1 MQFNKNTS
9 SGRTNIIAI
18 IIKSLIGLIVIL
30 GLVFFINKVDF
41 PAPKKEIEK
50 IIQMKILKLLNKKN
64 LSIVIFSLFSFSSF
78 AEDKPVDIW
87 NIEKQET
94 ENISEEN
101 LSTESKQVVS
111 ESSVYKMQ
119 SDKNED
125 SIKLD
130 QELTSKTIKIAGIYD
145 PQEYGLDINMWSN
158 SDGSTLKKLFNNI
171 DKYELSKDAS
181 EILNISLL
189 TNAYYPNQNIT
200 DQEFLNFK
208 TKWLIKNSNLDL
220 IEEYL
225 IKNQVT
231 NLHPE
236 LMRYM
241 VDRYLSQSDVKKSCE
256 IFSKIKEPLEDEYL
270 SKFNLYCLINYGKNE
285 EAQLILDLKKELG
298 FSDEYFENKINYLL
312 GYIDELNKEI
322 SENSILDFHLAHRTN
337 PEFTFE
343 PNKDTPKL
351 IWKYLSSSNLLY
363 KIQDVEISDIEKIST
378 IEKATHDKIYSEEE
392 LFEFYKRFQFNI
404 NQLLNTKESYK
415 SLSSIEGKALVYQ
428 RLLLTEEPKLKL
440 ELMKI
445 LKDIFKSEGIEDAFD
460 EELRKY
466 LKQIDETDVPSNFT
480 TFYNQYIKSDE
491 IINRRIK
498 YNNKILHQSKLVNYF
513 NGDYAKSKI
522 EEDLDKFL
530 KKIKKDKEYFLSKK
544 DIIFLEAL
552 KSDGIE
558 ISKKY
563 ENLYKVNKSE
573 MPSDI
578 QKMLDNKEIGA
589 ALLRVIEVIGPEKI
603 EDIDDDT
610 VYFIIN
616 TLNQLNTDSIR
627 NKLLLKVLPLKV

>member
-1 MQFNKNTS
+1 
-9 SGRTNIIAI
+9 
-18 IIKSLIGLIVIL
+18 
-30 GLVFFINKVDF
+30 
-41 PAPKKEIEK
+41 
-50 IIQMKILKLLNKKN
+50 MKILKLLNSRD
-64 LSIVIFSLFSFSSF
+64 LSIIIISLLLNFSSI
-78 AEDKPVDIW
+78 AEEKPVDIW
-87 NIEKQET
+87 NLDKKET
-94 ENISEEN
+94 QNISEEN
-101 LSTESKQVVS
+101 LSVEKNEETSQ
-111 ESSVYKMQ
+111 SSIYKMQ
-119 SDKNED
+119 SDKKKEP
-125 SIKLD
+125 IKQD
-130 QELTSKTIKIAGIYD
+130 KELTSKTIKIAGLYD
-145 PQEYGLDINMWSN
+145 PQDYGLSISMWSN
-158 SDGSTLKKLFNNI
+158 SDGSILKKLFNNI
-171 DKYELSKDAS
+171 DKYNLSKDAS

-200 DQEFLNFK
+200 DKEFLKFK
-208 TKWLIKNSNLDL
+208 TNWLIKESNLEL

-225 IKNQVT
+225 IKNQIT

-241 VDRYLSQSDVKKSCE
+241 VDKYLSQSDIKKSCE
-256 IFSKIKEPLEDEYL
+256 IFSKIKEPLENEYL

-298 FSDEYFENKINYLL
+298 FKDEYFENKVNYLF
-312 GYIDELNKEI
+312 GYVDEVNKEI

-337 PEFTFE
+337 SEFKFE
-343 PNKDTPKL
+343 PDKDTPKL

-363 KIQDVEISDIEKIST
+363 RIQDLEITDIEKIST
-378 IEKATHDKIYSEEE
+378 IEKATHDKNYSEEE
-392 LFEFYKRFQFNI
+392 LFEFYKRFQFSI
-404 NQLLNTKESYK
+404 NQLLNTQETYK
-415 SLSSIEGKALVYQ
+415 SLPSIEAKALVYQ
-428 RLLLTEEPKLKL
+428 RLLLTEQPKLKL

-445 LKDIFKSEGIEDAFD
+445 LKDIFESEGIGNAFD
-460 EELRKY
+460 EELKKF
-466 LKQIDETDVPSNFT
+466 LIQIDEAEVPSNFT
-480 TFYNQYIKSDE
+480 TFYNQYGKNDE
-491 IINRRIK
+491 IINKKIK

-522 EEDLDKFL
+522 EEDLNKFL
-530 KKIKKDKEYFLSKK
+530 KKIKKDKKYFLSKK

-578 QKMLDNKEIGA
+578 QRMVDNKEIGA
-589 ALLRVIEVIGPEKI
+589 ALLRIIEVIGPEKI
-603 EDIDDDT
+603 ENIDDDT

-627 NKLLLKVLPLKV
+627 NKLLLKVLPLKI

>member
-1 MQFNKNTS
+1 
-9 SGRTNIIAI
+9 
-18 IIKSLIGLIVIL
+18 
-30 GLVFFINKVDF
+30 
-41 PAPKKEIEK
+41 
-50 IIQMKILKLLNKKN
+50 MKILKLLNKKN
-64 LSIVIFSLFSFSSF
+64 LSIIIISLLLSLPSI
-78 AEDKPVDIW
+78 AEEKPVDIW
-87 NIEKQET
+87 NLEKQESDS
-94 ENISEEN
+94 ISEEN
-101 LSTESKQVVS
+101 LSLEKTEQ
-111 ESSVYKMQ
+111 ESQNSIYKMQ
-119 SDKNED
+119 ADKNKD

-130 QELTSKTIKIAGIYD
+130 QDLTSKTIKIAGLYD
-145 PQEYGLDINMWSN
+145 PEDYGLSISMWSN
-158 SDGSTLKKLFNNI
+158 SDGLLLKKLFESIN
-171 DKYELSKDAS
+171 KYDLSEDAS

-189 TNAYYPNQNIT
+189 TNAYHPSQNIT
-200 DQEFLNFK
+200 DDEFLKFK
-208 TKWLIKNSNLDL
+208 TNWLIKDSNFEL

-225 IKNQVT
+225 IKNQIT

-236 LMRYM
+236 LMKYM
-241 VDRYLSQSDVKKSCE
+241 VDRYLSQSDLKKSCE

-298 FSDEYFENKINYLL
+298 FQDEYYENKINYLF
-312 GYIDELNKEI
+312 GYIDEANKDV

-351 IWKYLSSSNLLY
+351 IWKYLSTSNLLY
-363 KIQDVEISDIEKIST
+363 KIQDLEITDIEKIST
-378 IEKATHDKIYSEEE
+378 IEKATHDKNYSEEE
-392 LFEFYKRFQFNI
+392 LFEFYKRFQFNLE
-404 NQLLNTKESYK
+404 QLLNTKESYK
-415 SLSSIEGKALVYQ
+415 TLSSIEGKALVYQ

-445 LKDIFKSEGIEDAFD
+445 LKDIFESEDIGNAFD
-460 EELRKY
+460 TELAKF
-466 LKQIDETDVPSNFT
+466 LKKIDETDVPSNFT
-480 TFYNQYIKSDE
+480 TFYNQHIKNDE
-491 IINRRIK
+491 ITNKKIK

-530 KKIKKDKEYFLSKK
+530 KKIKKDKKYFLSKK

-563 ENLYKVNKSE
+563 ENLYEINKSE
-573 MPSDI
+573 MPRDI
-578 QKMLDNKEIGA
+578 QEMINNKETGA
-589 ALLRVIEVIGPEKI
+589 ALLRIIEVIGPEKI

-616 TLNQLNTDSIR
+616 TLNQLNADLIR

>member
-1 MQFNKNTS
+1 
-9 SGRTNIIAI
+9 
-18 IIKSLIGLIVIL
+18 
-30 GLVFFINKVDF
+30 
-41 PAPKKEIEK
+41 
-50 IIQMKILKLLNKKN
+50 MKILKLLNKKN
-64 LSIVIFSLFSFSSF
+64 LSIIIISLLLSLPSI
-78 AEDKPVDIW
+78 AEEKPVDIW
-87 NIEKQET
+87 NLEKQET
-94 ENISEEN
+94 DSISEEN
-101 LSTESKQVVS
+101 LSLEKTEQ
-111 ESSVYKMQ
+111 ESQNSIYKMQ
-119 SDKNED
+119 VDKNED

-130 QELTSKTIKIAGIYD
+130 QDLTSKTIKIAGLYD
-145 PQEYGLDINMWSN
+145 PEDYGLSISMWSN
-158 SDGSTLKKLFNNI
+158 SDGLLLKKLFESIN
-171 DKYELSKDAS
+171 KYDLSEDAS

-189 TNAYYPNQNIT
+189 TNAYHPSQNIT
-200 DQEFLNFK
+200 DDEFLKFK
-208 TKWLIKNSNLDL
+208 TNWLIKDSNFEL

-225 IKNQVT
+225 IKNQIT

-236 LMRYM
+236 LMKYM
-241 VDRYLSQSDVKKSCE
+241 VDRYLSQSDLKKSCE

-298 FSDEYFENKINYLL
+298 FQDEYYENKINYLF
-312 GYIDELNKEI
+312 GYIDEANKDV

-337 PEFTFE
+337 PEFTYE

-351 IWKYLSSSNLLY
+351 IWKYLSTSNLLY
-363 KIQDVEISDIEKIST
+363 KIQDLEITDIDKIST
-378 IEKATHDKIYSEEE
+378 IEKATHDKNYSEEE
-392 LFEFYKRFQFNI
+392 LFEFYKRFQFNLE
-404 NQLLNTKESYK
+404 QLLNTKESYK
-415 SLSSIEGKALVYQ
+415 TLSSIEGKALVYQ

-445 LKDIFKSEGIEDAFD
+445 LKDIFESEDIGNAFD
-460 EELRKY
+460 TELAKF
-466 LKQIDETDVPSNFT
+466 LKKIDETDVPSNFT
-480 TFYNQYIKSDE
+480 TFYNQHIKNDE
-491 IINRRIK
+491 ITNKKIK

-530 KKIKKDKEYFLSKK
+530 KKIKKDKKYFLSKK

-563 ENLYKVNKSE
+563 ENLYEINKSE
-573 MPSDI
+573 MPRDI
-578 QKMLDNKEIGA
+578 QEMINNKETGA
-589 ALLRVIEVIGPEKI
+589 ALLRIIEVIGPEKI

-616 TLNQLNTDSIR
+616 TLNQLNADLIR

>member
-1 MQFNKNTS
+1 
-9 SGRTNIIAI
+9 
-18 IIKSLIGLIVIL
+18 
-30 GLVFFINKVDF
+30 
-41 PAPKKEIEK
+41 
-50 IIQMKILKLLNKKN
+50 MKILKLLNKKN
-64 LSIVIFSLFSFSSF
+64 LSIIIISLLLSLPSV
-78 AEDKPVDIW
+78 AEEKPVDIW
-87 NIEKQET
+87 NLEKQESDSV
-94 ENISEEN
+94 SEEN
-101 LSTESKQVVS
+101 LSLEKTEQ
-111 ESSVYKMQ
+111 ESQSSIYKMQ
-119 SDKNED
+119 ADKNKD

-130 QELTSKTIKIAGIYD
+130 QDLTSKTIKIAGLYD
-145 PQEYGLDINMWSN
+145 PEDYGLSISMWSN
-158 SDGSTLKKLFNNI
+158 SDGLLLKKLFESIN
-171 DKYELSKDAS
+171 KYDLSEDAS

-189 TNAYYPNQNIT
+189 TNAYHPSQNIT
-200 DQEFLNFK
+200 DDEFLKFK
-208 TKWLIKNSNLDL
+208 TNWLIKDSNFEL

-225 IKNQVT
+225 IKNQIT

-236 LMRYM
+236 LMKYM
-241 VDRYLSQSDVKKSCE
+241 VDRYLSQSDLKKSCE

-270 SKFNLYCLINYGKNE
+270 SKFSLYCLINYGKNE

-298 FSDEYFENKINYLL
+298 FQDEYYENKINYLF
-312 GYIDELNKEI
+312 GYIDEANKDV

-351 IWKYLSSSNLLY
+351 IWKYLSTSNLLY
-363 KIQDVEISDIEKIST
+363 KIQDLEITDIEKIST
-378 IEKATHDKIYSEEE
+378 IEKATHDKNYSEEE
-392 LFEFYKRFQFNI
+392 LFEFYKRFQFNLE
-404 NQLLNTKESYK
+404 QLLNTKESYK
-415 SLSSIEGKALVYQ
+415 TLSSIEGKALVYQ

-445 LKDIFKSEGIEDAFD
+445 LKDIFESEDIGNAFD
-460 EELRKY
+460 TELAKF
-466 LKQIDETDVPSNFT
+466 LKKIDETDVPSNFT
-480 TFYNQYIKSDE
+480 TFYNQHIKNDG
-491 IINRRIK
+491 ITNKKIK

-530 KKIKKDKEYFLSKK
+530 KKIKKDKKYFLSKK

-563 ENLYKVNKSE
+563 ENLYEINKSE
-573 MPSDI
+573 MPRDI
-578 QKMLDNKEIGA
+578 QEMINNKETGA
-589 ALLRVIEVIGPEKI
+589 ALLRIIEVIGPEKI

-616 TLNQLNTDSIR
+616 TLNQLNADLIR

>member
-1 MQFNKNTS
+1 
-9 SGRTNIIAI
+9 
-18 IIKSLIGLIVIL
+18 
-30 GLVFFINKVDF
+30 
-41 PAPKKEIEK
+41 
-50 IIQMKILKLLNKKN
+50 MKILKLLNNKN
-64 LSIVIFSLFSFSSF
+64 LSIIIISLLLSISSI
-78 AEDKPVDIW
+78 AEEKPVDIW
-87 NIEKQET
+87 NLDKKET
-94 ENISEEN
+94 QNISEEN
-101 LSTESKQVVS
+101 LSVEKNEETSQ
-111 ESSVYKMQ
+111 SSIYKMQ
-119 SDKNED
+119 SDKKEET
-125 SIKLD
+125 IKLD
-130 QELTSKTIKIAGIYD
+130 AELTSKTIKIVGLYD
-145 PQEYGLDINMWSN
+145 PQEYGLSISMWSN
-158 SDGSTLKKLFNNI
+158 SDGSILKKLFNNI
-171 DKYELSKDAS
+171 DKYNLSKDAS

-200 DQEFLNFK
+200 EEEFLKFK
-208 TKWLIKNSNLDL
+208 TNWLIKESNLEL

-225 IKNQVT
+225 IKNQIT

-241 VDRYLSQSDVKKSCE
+241 VDKYLSQSDIKKSCE
-256 IFSKIKEPLEDEYL
+256 IFSKIKEPLENEYL

-298 FSDEYFENKINYLL
+298 FKDEYFENKINYLF
-312 GYIDELNKEI
+312 GYVDEANKEI

-337 PEFTFE
+337 PEFKFE

-363 KIQDVEISDIEKIST
+363 RIQDLEITDIEKIST
-378 IEKATHDKIYSEEE
+378 IEKATHDKNYSEEE
-392 LFEFYKRFQFNI
+392 LFEFYKRFQFSI
-404 NQLLNTKESYK
+404 NQLLNTQETYK
-415 SLSSIEGKALVYQ
+415 SLSSIEAKALVYQ
-428 RLLLTEEPKLKL
+428 RLLLTEQPKLKL

-445 LKDIFKSEGIEDAFD
+445 LKDIFESEGIGNAFD
-460 EELRKY
+460 EELKKF
-466 LKQIDETDVPSNFT
+466 LIQIDEAEVPSNFT
-480 TFYNQYIKSDE
+480 TFYNQYGKNDE
-491 IINRRIK
+491 ITNKKIK
-498 YNNKILHQSKLVNYF
+498 YNNKILHQSKLINYF

-522 EEDLDKFL
+522 EEDLNKFL
-530 KKIKKDKEYFLSKK
+530 KKIKKDKKYFLSKK

-589 ALLRVIEVIGPEKI
+589 ALLRIIEVIGPEKI

>member
-1 MQFNKNTS
+1 
-9 SGRTNIIAI
+9 
-18 IIKSLIGLIVIL
+18 
-30 GLVFFINKVDF
+30 
-41 PAPKKEIEK
+41 
-50 IIQMKILKLLNKKN
+50 MKILKLLNNKN
-64 LSIVIFSLFSFSSF
+64 LSIIIISLLLSISSI
-78 AEDKPVDIW
+78 AEEKPVDIW
-87 NIEKQET
+87 NLDKKET
-94 ENISEEN
+94 QNISEEN
-101 LSTESKQVVS
+101 LSVEKNEETS
-111 ESSVYKMQ
+111 ESSIYKMQ
-119 SDKNED
+119 SDKKEKT
-125 SIKLD
+125 IKLD
-130 QELTSKTIKIAGIYD
+130 AELTSKTIKIVGLYD
-145 PQEYGLDINMWSN
+145 PQEYGLSISMWSN
-158 SDGSTLKKLFNNI
+158 SDGSILKKLFNNI
-171 DKYELSKDAS
+171 DKYNLSKDAS

-200 DQEFLNFK
+200 EEEFLKFK
-208 TKWLIKNSNLDL
+208 TNWLIKESNLEL

-225 IKNQVT
+225 IKNQIT

-241 VDRYLSQSDVKKSCE
+241 VDKYLSESNVKKSCE
-256 IFSKIKEPLEDEYL
+256 IFSKIKEPLQNEYL

-298 FSDEYFENKINYLL
+298 FNDEYFENKVNYLF
-312 GYIDELNKEI
+312 GYMDEANKEI
-322 SENSILDFHLAHRTN
+322 SENSILDFHLAHRTSS
-337 PEFTFE
+337 EFKFE

-363 KIQDVEISDIEKIST
+363 KIQDVEITDIDKIST
-378 IEKATHDKIYSEEE
+378 IEKATHDKNYSEDE

-440 ELMKI
+440 ELAKI
-445 LKDIFKSEGIEDAFD
+445 LKDIFESEGIGNAFD
-460 EELRKY
+460 LELEKL
-466 LKQIDETDVPSNFT
+466 LKKIDEVDVPSNFT
-480 TFYNQYIKSDE
+480 TFYKQNIKDDA
-491 IINRRIK
+491 IINKKIK

-522 EEDLDKFL
+522 EEDLNKFL
-530 KKIKKDKEYFLSKK
+530 KKIKKDKKYFLSKK

-558 ISKKY
+558 IPKKY
-563 ENLYKVNKSE
+563 ENLYEINKSE

-589 ALLRVIEVIGPEKI
+589 ALLRIIEAIGPEKI

-616 TLNQLNTDSIR
+616 TLNQLNADLIR

>member
-1 MQFNKNTS
+1 
-9 SGRTNIIAI
+9 
-18 IIKSLIGLIVIL
+18 
-30 GLVFFINKVDF
+30 
-41 PAPKKEIEK
+41 
-50 IIQMKILKLLNKKN
+50 MKILKLLNKKN
-64 LSIVIFSLFSFSSF
+64 LSIIIFSLFSFSSI

-87 NIEKQET
+87 NINKQEA
-94 ENISEEN
+94 EIISEEN
-101 LSTESKQVVS
+101 LSVEKKEEIS
-111 ESSVYKMQ
+111 ESSIYKMQ

-130 QELTSKTIKIAGIYD
+130 QDLRSKTIKIAGLYD
-145 PQEYGLDINMWSN
+145 PQDYGLSISMWSN
-158 SDGSTLKKLFNNI
+158 SDGLTLKKLFKNI
-171 DKYELSKDAS
+171 DQYNLSKDAS

-189 TNAYYPNQNIT
+189 TNAYHPDQNIT
-200 DQEFLNFK
+200 DEEFLKFK
-208 TKWLIKNSNLDL
+208 TKWLIKNADLDL

-225 IKNQVT
+225 IKNQVV

-236 LMRYM
+236 LMRYI
-241 VDRYLSQSDVKKSCE
+241 VDRYLSQSDIKKSCE

-298 FSDEYFENKINYLL
+298 FSDEYFENKINYLF
-312 GYIDELNKEI
+312 GYLDEANKEI

-337 PEFTFE
+337 PEFKFE

-363 KIQDVEISDIEKIST
+363 KIQDVEITDIEKIST
-378 IEKATHDKIYSEEE
+378 IEKATHDKNYSEEE

-460 EELRKY
+460 EELRKS

-480 TFYNQYIKSDE
+480 TFYNQYLKSDE
-491 IINRRIK
+491 IINKRIK

-530 KKIKKDKEYFLSKK
+530 KKIKKDKKYSLSKK

-589 ALLRVIEVIGPEKI
+589 ALLRIIEVIGPEKI

>member
-1 MQFNKNTS
+1 
-9 SGRTNIIAI
+9 
-18 IIKSLIGLIVIL
+18 
-30 GLVFFINKVDF
+30 
-41 PAPKKEIEK
+41 
-50 IIQMKILKLLNKKN
+50 MKILKLLNKKN

-101 LSTESKQVVS
+101 LSIENKQVVS

-130 QELTSKTIKIAGIYD
+130 QELTSKTIKIAGLYD

-312 GYIDELNKEI
+312 GYIDEVNKEI

-491 IINRRIK
+491 IINKRIK

>member
-1 MQFNKNTS
+1 
-9 SGRTNIIAI
+9 
-18 IIKSLIGLIVIL
+18 
-30 GLVFFINKVDF
+30 
-41 PAPKKEIEK
+41 
-50 IIQMKILKLLNKKN
+50 MKISKLLNKKN
-64 LSIVIFSLFSFSSF
+64 LSIVIFSLISLSSF

-87 NIEKQET
+87 NLEKQEAET
-94 ENISEEN
+94 ISEEN
-101 LSTESKQVVS
+101 LSIENKQEVS
-111 ESSVYKMQ
+111 ESSIYKMQ

-130 QELTSKTIKIAGIYD
+130 QELTSKTIKIAGLYD

-200 DQEFLNFK
+200 DQEFLKFK

-231 NLHPE
+231 NIHPE

-298 FSDEYFENKINYLL
+298 FSDEYFENKINYLF
-312 GYIDELNKEI
+312 GYIDEANKEI

-337 PEFTFE
+337 PEFKFE

-363 KIQDVEISDIEKIST
+363 KIQDVEITDIEKIST
-378 IEKATHDKIYSEEE
+378 IEKATHDKNYSEEE

-460 EELRKY
+460 EELRKS

-480 TFYNQYIKSDE
+480 TFYNQHIKSDE
-491 IINRRIK
+491 IINKRIK

-530 KKIKKDKEYFLSKK
+530 KKIKKDKKYSLSKK

-578 QKMLDNKEIGA
+578 QKMVDNNEIGA
-589 ALLRVIEVIGPEKI
+589 ALLRIIEVIGTEKI

>member
-1 MQFNKNTS
+1 
-9 SGRTNIIAI
+9 
-18 IIKSLIGLIVIL
+18 
-30 GLVFFINKVDF
+30 
-41 PAPKKEIEK
+41 
-50 IIQMKILKLLNKKN
+50 MKILKLLNKKN
-64 LSIVIFSLFSFSSF
+64 LSIIIISLLSSFSSI
-78 AEDKPVDIW
+78 AEEKPVDIW
-87 NIEKQET
+87 NIDKQEEET
-94 ENISEEN
+94 TSEENISIEKTEEISQSN
-101 LSTESKQVVS
+101 I
-111 ESSVYKMQ
+111 YKTQ
-119 SDKNED
+119 TDKNKN

-130 QELTSKTIKIAGIYD
+130 EDLSSKTIKIAGLYD
-145 PQEYGLDINMWSN
+145 PQDYGLSISMWSN
-158 SDGSTLKKLFNNI
+158 SDGLKLKKLFKNI
-171 DKYELSKDAS
+171 DKYKLSKDAS

-200 DQEFLNFK
+200 VDEFLKFK
-208 TKWLIKNSNLDL
+208 TNWLIKDSNLEL

-225 IKNQVT
+225 IKNQIT

-241 VDRYLSQSDVKKSCE
+241 VDKYLSQSNVKKSCE
-256 IFSKIKEPLEDEYL
+256 IFSKIKEPLENEYL

-298 FSDEYFENKINYLL
+298 FEDEYFENKVNYLF
-312 GYIDELNKEI
+312 GYIDEVNKEV

-343 PNKDTPKL
+343 PKKDTSKL
-351 IWKYLSSSNLLY
+351 IWKYLSTSNLLY
-363 KIQDVEISDIEKIST
+363 RIQDLEITDIDKIST
-378 IEKATHDKIYSEEE
+378 IEKATHDKNYSEEE

-445 LKDIFKSEGIEDAFD
+445 LKDIFESEGIGNAFD
-460 EELRKY
+460 LELEKF
-466 LKQIDETDVPSNFT
+466 LKKIDEIDVPSNFT
-480 TFYNQYIKSDE
+480 TFYKQHIKNDE
-491 IINRRIK
+491 IINRKIK

-522 EEDLDKFL
+522 EEDLNKFL
-530 KKIKKDKEYFLSKK
+530 KKIKKDKKYFLSKK

-563 ENLYKVNKSE
+563 ENLYEINKSE
-573 MPSDI
+573 MPTDI
-578 QKMLDNKEIGA
+578 QKMIDNKEIGT
-589 ALLRVIEVIGPEKI
+589 ALLRIIEVIGPEKI
-603 EDIDDDT
+603 EDIDDGT

-616 TLNQLNTDSIR
+616 TLNQLNADLIR

>member
-1 MQFNKNTS
+1 
-9 SGRTNIIAI
+9 
-18 IIKSLIGLIVIL
+18 
-30 GLVFFINKVDF
+30 
-41 PAPKKEIEK
+41 
-50 IIQMKILKLLNKKN
+50 MKILKLLNKKN
-64 LSIVIFSLFSFSSF
+64 LSIIIISLLLSLPSI
-78 AEDKPVDIW
+78 AEEKPVDIW
-87 NIEKQET
+87 NLEKQESDSV
-94 ENISEEN
+94 SEEN
-101 LSTESKQVVS
+101 LSLEKTEQ
-111 ESSVYKMQ
+111 ESQSSIYKMQ
-119 SDKNED
+119 ADKNKD

-130 QELTSKTIKIAGIYD
+130 QDLTSKTIKIAGLYD
-145 PQEYGLDINMWSN
+145 PEDYGLSISMWSN
-158 SDGSTLKKLFNNI
+158 SDGLLLKKLFENI
-171 DKYELSKDAS
+171 NKYDLSEDAS

-189 TNAYYPNQNIT
+189 TNAYHPSQNIT
-200 DQEFLNFK
+200 DDEFLKFK
-208 TKWLIKNSNLDL
+208 TNWLIKDSNFEL

-225 IKNQVT
+225 IKNQIT

-236 LMRYM
+236 LMKYM
-241 VDRYLSQSDVKKSCE
+241 VDRYLSQSDLKKSCE

-298 FSDEYFENKINYLL
+298 FQDEYYENKINYLF
-312 GYIDELNKEI
+312 GYIDEANKDV

-351 IWKYLSSSNLLY
+351 IWKYLSTSNLLY
-363 KIQDVEISDIEKIST
+363 KIQDLEITDIEKIST
-378 IEKATHDKIYSEEE
+378 IEKATHDKNYSEEE
-392 LFEFYKRFQFNI
+392 LFEFYKRFQFNLE
-404 NQLLNTKESYK
+404 QLLNTKESYK
-415 SLSSIEGKALVYQ
+415 TLSSIEGKALVYQ

-445 LKDIFKSEGIEDAFD
+445 LKDIFESEDIGNAFD
-460 EELRKY
+460 TELAKF
-466 LKQIDETDVPSNFT
+466 LKKIDETDVPSNFT
-480 TFYNQYIKSDE
+480 TFYNQHIKNDE
-491 IINRRIK
+491 ITNKKIK

-530 KKIKKDKEYFLSKK
+530 KKIKKDKKYFLSKK

-563 ENLYKVNKSE
+563 ENLYEINKSE
-573 MPSDI
+573 MPRDI
-578 QKMLDNKEIGA
+578 QEMINNKETGA
-589 ALLRVIEVIGPEKI
+589 ALLRIIEVIGPEKI

-616 TLNQLNTDSIR
+616 TLNQLNADLIR